1 MSITRSE
8 TSFYKKNG
16 YLIKDELISKKDIN
30 KLNTLINKIVTKEKN
45 SRRKVKDQGGTQSYD
60 NYHFVFNSNSSKNK
74 EILRLNN
81 PQNNNKLF
89 YDLSRNKKIIDIVKK
104 LIGGTVRFHLGKLNF
119 KLPNKKKGSLVEWH
133 QDFAFYPHTNDD
145 LITVGIYLEDCY
157 EKNGPLKV
165 IKGSHKKE
173 LFSHHSNDNYFVGKI
188 NTKKNKINLKKSV
201 SLTGKAGSVAFF
213 HCRTIHGSGLN
224 HTNGSRPLILF
235 GYRACDAWPIINDGN
250 PHPETNF
257 ENYDANIIYGKKSL
271 VPRFTD
277 VPVIIPLPK
286 KKHYV
291 SIYQLQ
297 KSR

>member
-8 TSFYKKNG
+8 VSFYKKNG

-145 LITVGIYLEDCY
+145 LITVGIYLEDCH

-257 ENYDANIIYGKKSL
+257 ENYDANIIYGKKSI
-271 VPRFTD
+271 VPRCAD
-277 VPVIIPLPK
+277 VPIIIPLPK

-297 KSR
+297 KNN

>member
-1 MSITRSE
+1 MSINNKE
-8 TSFYKKNG
+8 INHYKKNG
-16 YLIKDELISKKDIN
+16 FLLKDELISKKDIL
-30 KLNTLINKIVTKEKN
+30 KLNSLINRIVTKEKK
-45 SRRKVKDQGGTQSYD
+45 SKKKVINQGGTQSYN

-89 YDLSRNKKIIDIVKK
+89 YNLSRNKKIINIVKK

-165 IKGSHKKE
+165 IKGSHRKK
-173 LFSHHSNDNYFVGKI
+173 LYSHHSNDNYFVGKI

-201 SLTGKAGSVAFF
+201 SLTGKAGSVVFF

-257 ENYDANIIYGKKSL
+257 ENYDANIIYGKKSI
-271 VPRFTD
+271 VPRCTD

-297 KSR
+297 KSN